1 MGLISRMTTFVKVK
15 LSRLLDRAEDPR
27 ETLDYAYERQLEL
40 LQQVRRGIVDV
51 TTSRRRLELQRAKLQ
66 ESLDRMTE
74 QARQALSAGRE
85 DLARLALERKAIA
98 QQQIADLDRQIQ
110 TLEQEQA
117 KLEQAEMRLRAKV
130 EAFRTRKE
138 VIKAQYSAAEA
149 QVKINEAVTGIS
161 EEMADVGLALDRAE
175 QKTEQLQARA
185 SAIDELLTS
194 GALEDLTGTRQDV
207 VERELARIS
216 VSSSV
221 EAELAALRQQLGQG
235 ESPKSLPEGGQ
246 P

>member
-1 MGLISRMTTFVKVK
+1 MGLISRMTTFLKVK
-15 LSRLLDRAEDPR
+15 LTRILDRAEDPR
-27 ETLDYAYERQLEL
+27 ETLDYAYERQLQL
-40 LQQVRRGIVDV
+40 LQEVRRGIVEV
-51 TTSRRRLELQRAKLQ
+51 TTSKRRLELQRAKLQ
-66 ESLDRMTE
+66 ESLDRLTE
-74 QARQALSAGRE
+74 QARQALAAGRE
-85 DLARLALERKAIA
+85 DLARLALERKAVA
-98 QQQIADLDRQIQ
+98 QQQVSDLDAQIR

-161 EEMADVGLALDRAE
+161 EELADVGLALERAE
-175 QKTEQLQARA
+175 EKTHQLQARA
-185 SAIDELLTS
+185 SAIDELLAS
-194 GALEDLTGTRQDV
+194 GVLEDLTGTRQDV
-207 VERELARIS
+207 VERELARLS
-216 VSSSV
+216 VAESV

-235 ESPKSLPEGGQ
+235 DTPKQLPEGGQ

>member
-27 ETLDYAYERQLEL
+27 ETLDYAYERQLQL
-40 LQQVRRGIVDV
+40 LQEVRRGIVDV
-51 TTSRRRLELQRAKLQ
+51 TTSKRRLELQRAKLQ
-66 ESLDRMTE
+66 ESLDRLTD
-74 QARQALSAGRE
+74 QARQALSMGRE

-98 QQQIADLDRQIQ
+98 QQQVTDLDRQIH

-149 QVKINEAVTGIS
+149 QVRINEAITGVS
-161 EEMADVGLALDRAE
+161 EEMTDVGLAIERAE
-175 QKTEQLQARA
+175 QKAEQMQARA
-185 SAIDELLTS
+185 SAIDELLAS

-207 VERELARIS
+207 VERELARMS
-216 VSSSV
+216 VTESV
-221 EAELAALRQQLGQG
+221 EAELATLRAQLGQG
-235 ESPKSLPEGGQ
+235 PSPKQLPEGGQ
-246 P
+246 Q